1 MDKIEKVKKILEA
14 YSWNE
19 HGYNVMPTSSFG
31 RVAEKICQLFPKTAD
46 NPDGYKPKPKTKGDE
61 HPEEYKPS
69 GDDSMTE
76 KEEERFNKI
85 VSQLGKK
92 PNETLYK
99 QFPTKKRR
107 KEVKCEPY
115 E

>member
-1 MDKIEKVKKILEA
+1 MNIEEVKKPSEDAIIIGSDIE
-14 YSWNE
+14 E
-19 HGYNVMPTSSFG
+19 
-31 RVAEKICQLFPKTAD
+31 
-46 NPDGYKPKPKTKGDE
+46 PDPLPDIIIEPKPNTNILITKGSE
-61 HPEEYKPS
+61 RPEEYKPS

-92 PNETLYK
+92 SDENLYK